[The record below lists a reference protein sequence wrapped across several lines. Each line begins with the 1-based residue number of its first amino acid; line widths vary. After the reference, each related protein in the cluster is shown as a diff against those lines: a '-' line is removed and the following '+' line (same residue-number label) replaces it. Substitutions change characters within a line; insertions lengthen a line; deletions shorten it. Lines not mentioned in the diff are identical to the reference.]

1 VAEGNFSDRV
11 QVRSRDEIGE
21 LADSFNRMVTSLEQ
35 GQARLQLSSQELRE
49 TKETLE
55 NIVQSSVDAIVA
67 TDPKGR
73 ITFANRSMEEILFG
87 QMGQKDKILGVSMA
101 QLYSGGITE
110 ARKIMTV
117 LRERGRLLNYETT
130 IVSNGKMIPILTS
143 ASLLKDERGMVVGT
157 LGVIKDLTE
166 KKNLEEDLRKAQ
178 AELGQK
184 EKLAAIG
191 RLASGVAHEMNDPLT
206 SILTFSNLLRE
217 ETKEGDANRE
227 SLEIII
233 KEANR
238 ARSIVSDL
246 LSFSREAKPALEW
259 IDLNDVLTMSLL
271 LLEKQGALE
280 KIDVQIH
287 QAKELPLV
295 RADSGQMQQVFTNLL
310 LNAIQ
315 GLNALNPG
323 VEQPGSPPREK
334 KLTLRTQYLEAQ
346 EESLRIHRPLT
357 GPFVRVVIEDNGCG
371 ISSKNLSKVF
381 DPFYTTKGTGEGT
394 GLGLYIVSGILK
406 NYGAQYQLESQEGQG
421 TTFSIDFPLTES
433 ETIRNGTF
441 L

>member
-1 VAEGNFSDRV
+1 
-11 QVRSRDEIGE
+11 
-21 LADSFNRMVTSLEQ
+21 M
-35 GQARLQLSSQELRE
+35 
-49 TKETLE
+49 
-55 NIVQSSVDAIVA
+55 
-67 TDPKGR
+67 
-73 ITFANRSMEEILFG
+73 
-87 QMGQKDKILGVSMA
+87 
-101 QLYSGGITE
+101 TE
-110 ARKIMTV
+110 AQKIMTV
-117 LRERGRLLNYETT
+117 LREQGRILNYETT
-130 IVSNGKMIPILTS
+130 LVHNGKIIPILTS
-143 ASLLKDERGMVVGT
+143 ASLLKDERGLVVGT

-166 KKNLEEDLRKAQ
+166 KKKLEEDLKKAQ

-206 SILTFSNLLRE
+206 SILTFSNLLKE
-217 ETKEGDANRE
+217 ETKEGDASRE

-233 KEANR
+233 KEASR

-280 KIDVQIH
+280 KIDVQIR

-315 GLNALNPG
+315 GLDALG
-323 VEQPGSPPREK
+323 FGDEKSGGPPRAK
-334 KLTLRTQYLEAQ
+334 KLLIRTQYFDAQ
-346 EESLRIHRPLT
+346 EESLSVHRPLT
-357 GPFVRVVIEDNGCG
+357 GPFIRVGIEDNGCG
-371 ISSKNLSKVF
+371 IASKNLSKVF

-406 NYGAQYQLESQEGQG
+406 NYGAQYQLESREGQG

-433 ETIRNGTF
+433 EILYNGTS

>member
-1 VAEGNFSDRV
+1 
-11 QVRSRDEIGE
+11 
-21 LADSFNRMVTSLEQ
+21 
-35 GQARLQLSSQELRE
+35 
-49 TKETLE
+49 
-55 NIVQSSVDAIVA
+55 
-67 TDPKGR
+67 
-73 ITFANRSMEEILFG
+73 
-87 QMGQKDKILGVSMA
+87 
-101 QLYSGGITE
+101 
-110 ARKIMTV
+110 
-117 LRERGRLLNYETT
+117 
-130 IVSNGKMIPILTS
+130 
-143 ASLLKDERGMVVGT
+143 
-157 LGVIKDLTE
+157 
-166 KKNLEEDLRKAQ
+166 
-178 AELGQK
+178 
-184 EKLAAIG
+184 
-191 RLASGVAHEMNDPLT
+191 
-206 SILTFSNLLRE
+206 
-217 ETKEGDANRE
+217 
-227 SLEIII
+227 
-233 KEANR
+233 
-238 ARSIVSDL
+238 
-246 LSFSREAKPALEW
+246 
-259 IDLNDVLTMSLL
+259 MSLL